1 MNILTKIC
9 IVVLVVLVIF
19 ASAVFIT
26 KATVDPVYAKLAADQ
41 KTRAEIL
48 QVQVANDQVVLARQ
62 IQELEQCR
70 KTALAQAQ
78 EAADNAKAL
87 QTQLALAKGDIMRLN
102 SEKSLQ
108 ELALTTGQSNIA
120 ALTNQNKLYSEQ
132 LQAAQ
137 QLASEKQI
145 EAQKLS
151 SDLLDLKSLYA
162 RQEKQLETL
171 NESVAAAREEARR
184 AGEAGTAE
192 AGAAAPSAEQITG
205 TVTTVRN
212 DLASINIG
220 SSNGVKMGEKLVIFR
235 DGKFIGYLQV
245 ELVDA
250 SEASGII
257 TDKVADPMQG
267 DKVTNKLQQ

>member
-26 KATVDPVYAKLAADQ
+26 KATVDPVYRAAADQ
-41 KTRAEIL
+41 QKQRADIL
-48 QVQVANDQVVLARQ
+48 AVQVANDQVALARQ

-87 QTQLALAKGDIMRLN
+87 QTELARAKGDIMQLN

-171 NESVAAAREEARR
+171 NEAVAAAREEARR
-184 AGEAGTAE
+184 AGEVGTAG

>member
-1 MNILTKIC
+1 LNILTKIC

>member
-1 MNILTKIC
+1 
-9 IVVLVVLVIF
+9 
-19 ASAVFIT
+19 
-26 KATVDPVYAKLAADQ
+26 
-41 KTRAEIL
+41 
-48 QVQVANDQVVLARQ
+48 VQVANDQVVLARQ

>member
-192 AGAAAPSAEQITG
+192 AGAAPTSAEQITG

>member
-1 MNILTKIC
+1 LNILTKIC

-48 QVQVANDQVVLARQ
+48 QVHVANDQVVLARQ